1 MPTITTIDPDT
12 LDLDHFYSNYANS
25 YRIAFDEE
33 NPSNT
38 RPIPANFR
46 PMDCITKALHGNTKT
61 THFIKAPSTTA
72 ITFCLCDKYH
82 TNFITSSK
90 TIFNPTK
97 PTNFTTFTASATN
110 KKTKIILDN
119 LNKITQFFPPS
130 PTPIFYEH
138 TCKKCWLAI
147 RCKITNNQHYL
158 SNDAKF
164 EQGEAI
170 HHSCTIATTP
180 ATSSSSSIV
189 TTSSLGTKNLDNTRK
204 NLTTTFKQTL

>member
-1 MPTITTIDPDT
+1 MPTLTTIDPDT

-46 PMDCITKALHGNTKT
+46 LMDCITKALHGNTKT

-82 TNFITSSK
+82 TNFIISSK
-90 TIFNPTK
+90 TILNPTK
-97 PTNFTTFTASATN
+97 PTNFTTFTANATN
-110 KKTKIILDN
+110 KETKIILNN

-130 PTPIFYEH
+130 PSLIFHKHLY
-138 TCKKCWLAI
+138 KKC
-147 RCKITNNQHYL
+147 
-158 SNDAKF
+158 
-164 EQGEAI
+164 
-170 HHSCTIATTP
+170 
-180 ATSSSSSIV
+180 
-189 TTSSLGTKNLDNTRK
+189 
-204 NLTTTFKQTL
+204 